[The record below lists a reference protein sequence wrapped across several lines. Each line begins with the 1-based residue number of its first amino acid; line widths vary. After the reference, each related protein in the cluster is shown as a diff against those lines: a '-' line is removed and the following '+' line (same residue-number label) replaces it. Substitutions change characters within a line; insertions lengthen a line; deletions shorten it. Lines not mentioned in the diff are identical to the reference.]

1 MRAHLD
7 VPPALLAALIAAG
20 IEPSDPGAPTVI
32 AATRTTNDWDETL
45 DGLTRM
51 FGVAKAAAEEGAS
64 VVFVVSV
71 DALLGRTGALDA
83 MAATGVVSAARTL
96 ALELKKQGAVVNCVA
111 TTETTPPDEAAR
123 WIVHLLDASPE
134 GPTGELI
141 QLGGGQIGKALS

>member
-7 VPPALLAALIAAG
+7 VPTALHDALVATG

-32 AATRTTNDWDETL
+32 AAPRATSDWSETL
-45 DGLTRM
+45 DGLTHL
-51 FGVAKAAAEEGAS
+51 FLGAKAAAEQGAS

-96 ALELKKQGAVVNCVA
+96 ALESKKQGAVVNCLA
-111 TTETTPPDEAAR
+111 TNETTPPDEAAR
-123 WIVHLLDASPE
+123 WIIRLLEASPE

>member
-7 VPPALLAALIAAG
+7 VPPALYGALVAAG
-20 IEPSDPGAPTVI
+20 IEPSGPGAPTVI
-32 AATRTTNDWDETL
+32 AAPLATSDWAETL
-45 DGLTRM
+45 DGLTHLFRR
-51 FGVAKAAAEEGAS
+51 AKAAAEQGAS

-83 MAATGVVSAARTL
+83 MAASGVVSAARTL
-96 ALELKKQGAVVNCVA
+96 ALESKKQGAVVNCVA
-111 TTETTPPDEAAR
+111 TTESTPPDEAAR
-123 WIVHLLDASPE
+123 WIVALLGASPE

>member
-7 VPPALLAALIAAG
+7 VPPELHTALVAAG

-32 AATRTTNDWDETL
+32 AAPRATDAWDETL
-45 DGLTRM
+45 DGLTRL
-51 FGVAKAAAEEGAS
+51 FRVSKAAAEQGAS
-64 VVFVVSV
+64 VVFVVAV
-71 DALLGRTGALDA
+71 EALLGRTGALDA

-111 TTETTPPDEAAR
+111 TTDTTPPDEAAR
-123 WIVHLLDASPE
+123 WVVRLLEASPE

-141 QLGGGQIGKALS
+141 QLGGAQIGKALS